1 MHSDRYSSQRQCRR
15 INKIQYGHDTTGIL
29 WKLQKTLETAIL
41 KETHHFMQSPNN
53 DYVTRCYFNLCLQQ
67 GSRDDIVS
75 RDVFSFL
82 YV

>member
-1 MHSDRYSSQRQCRR
+1 MPEVPLR
-15 INKIQYGHDTTGIL
+15 IILYYILGRLDPGVSWFGVSWLATVQKPQHTTIHKQQFL
-29 WKLQKTLETAIL
+29 
-41 KETHHFMQSPNN
+41 QSPHS

-67 GSRDDIVS
+67 GSRDDRVS

>member
-1 MHSDRYSSQRQCRR
+1 MEYVLRELNPLSVSIADLGQPQQQGEGRGGQQS
-15 INKIQYGHDTTGIL
+15 I
-29 WKLQKTLETAIL
+29 
-41 KETHHFMQSPNN
+41 QSPHS

-67 GSRDDIVS
+67 GSHDDRVS